1 MEIFESTEGILL
13 FSVFCLFVGC
23 VILYYVIKTAIKD
36 AHKEMD
42 KAKRSTPVFEK
53 PLPAPNWTT
62 AQLALKSKYEKG
74 ELTFEEYTSEWNK
87 IS

>member
-13 FSVFCLFVGC
+13 FAAVCLFFSC
-23 VILYYVIKTAIKD
+23 MILYYVIKTAIKD

-42 KAKRSTPVFEK
+42 KAKKTTRVSEK

-62 AQLALKSKYEKG
+62 AQLALKSRYEKG
-74 ELTFEEYTSEWNK
+74 ALTFEEYTNEWNK